1 MPKILVTGANGQ
13 LGNEIKVR
21 TSDYKNFDFI
31 FTDVDELDIT
41 KFSDIQKFYSE
52 NKFEGII
59 NCAAYTNVD
68 KAENDIINA
77 ENINT
82 NAVKNLAKISGQY
95 QLPFIHISTDYV
107 FDGESHIPYT
117 EDAETHPQ
125 SVYGITKLKGEEFAK
140 NAYKYFIIRT
150 SWLYS
155 SFGQNFVKTML
166 RLGKEKDEINV
177 VSDQIGSPTYAAD
190 LALAVLEITL
200 QTFKIPENNLS
211 GIYHFSNE
219 GSCSWAEFANEI
231 MNVANLNCKI
241 NQVPSEAFPTI
252 AKRPKYSLL
261 NKSKIKEIFGIK
273 VPFWKDSLKNCLL
286 KMNENN

>member
-13 LGNEIKVR
+13 LGNEIR
-21 TSDYKNFDFI
+21 IIASNYTSFDFI
-31 FTDVDELDIT
+31 FTDVGELDIT
-41 KFSDIQKFYSE
+41 KFIDIQKFYSE

-68 KAENDIINA
+68 KAENDTVNADNINA
-77 ENINT
+77 

-117 EDAETHPQ
+117 EDAETLPQ

-140 NAYKYFIIRT
+140 NACKYFIIRT

-155 SFGQNFVKTML
+155 SFGKNFVKTML
-166 RLGKEKDEINV
+166 RLGTEKDEINV
-177 VSDQIGSPTYAAD
+177 VYDQFGSPTYAAD
-190 LALAVLEITL
+190 LAVAVLEIAL
-200 QTFKIPENNLS
+200 QIFKIPENNLS

-241 NQVPSEAFPTI
+241 NQIASEAYPTI

-261 NKSKIKEIFGIK
+261 EKTKIKETFGIK

-286 KMNENN
+286 KIKENN